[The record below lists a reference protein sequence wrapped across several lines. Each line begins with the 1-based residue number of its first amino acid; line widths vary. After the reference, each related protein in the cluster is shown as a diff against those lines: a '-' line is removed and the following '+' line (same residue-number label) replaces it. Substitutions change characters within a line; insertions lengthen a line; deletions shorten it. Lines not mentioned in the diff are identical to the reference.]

1 MLPGFLTLKF
11 SSPLKQ
17 NCMKRFVT
25 MLLLFATISTF
36 AQQQTNTNCCN
47 PYPKTINVTGSAEM
61 ELVPDEIYVNIHL
74 REYEKRGEP
83 KMTLDKIKENF
94 FKICKEAGIADSSV
108 SIASYGGYDKWYWK
122 QARKG
127 KTPELN
133 ASIIYQVKFSNSK
146 MMDELVDKLDDEA
159 TQSFNISHVSHS
171 KIREYRTNLKIM
183 AIKAAKEKANNF
195 TNAIGETLGSAVT
208 ITEPTETDEGGLI
221 YKQSQT
227 NVAANQ
233 GYYNKTSVGDVLN
246 PELMFKKMK
255 LRYEVNVLFALK

>member
-1 MLPGFLTLKF
+1 
-11 SSPLKQ
+11 
-17 NCMKRFVT
+17 MKSIALLF
-25 MLLLFATISTF
+25 LLLVSSTTF

-47 PYPKTINVTGSAEM
+47 PFPKTINVTGSAEM

-83 KMTLDKIKENF
+83 KMTLDKIKDNF

-127 KTPELN
+127 KTPDLN

-171 KIREYRTNLKIM
+171 KIREYRSQLKIL

-195 TNAIGETLGSAVT
+195 ANAIGETLGAAIN
-208 ITEPTETDEGGLI
+208 ITEPEDVELGSNV
-221 YKQSQT
+221 YKQAQSNMAT
-227 NVAANQ
+227 NQ
-233 GYYNKTSVGDVLN
+233 GYYSKKDAGDVLN
-246 PELMFKKMK
+246 PELMFKKIK
-255 LRYEVNVLFALK
+255 LRYEVNSLFALK